1 MKTLRATFAGL
12 RIAKKAS
19 ALLLAAALVS
29 GALAAGGST
38 PITPLSPGADLR
50 VAAVK
55 VRVVLDH
62 RDWTYRIGEVPRFRI
77 HVTADEQPIDDVTVS
92 YEIAPDMLPGE
103 KKTASLPLEG
113 LVVEGGTMKEPG
125 FLRCVA
131 TAEIAGRT
139 YRGVAT
145 AAFEPEKIKPFTQ
158 EPEDFEAF
166 WRRQLDALAKVP
178 VEPMLT
184 LMPEACTDTVNVYH
198 VSFRT
203 LGVSWMWMPSRIYGI
218 LCEPKT
224 PGKYPA
230 VLKVPGAGVRPYG
243 GDKGMA
249 AEGVITLEIGI
260 HGIPVNMPE
269 SVYNSLY
276 AGPLAGYWTFNADDP
291 ELYYYRRVYLGCVR
305 ANDFIA
311 TRENW
316 DGKNLIVTGA
326 SQGGQLTI
334 VTAALDSRVSG
345 LAATH
350 PAGCDFEAELHGRA
364 GGWPHPFQP
373 DYKTRK
379 PSANAIPAK
388 IETLRYYDVV
398 NFAKR
403 IKVPGYYTW
412 GYNDEVT
419 PPTSVYAAYNV
430 IRAPKRLG
438 LTLEM
443 GHSYNQEQG
452 EATAAWIREQ
462 VRQ

>member
-1 MKTLRATFAGL
+1 MKVSFRLFCSLRRAAGVICVAFGVMSDAT
-12 RIAKKAS
+12 IAV
-19 ALLLAAALVS
+19 AAAEPI
-29 GALAAGGST
+29 T
-38 PITPLSPGADLR
+38 PITPVPPGADLR

-55 VRVVLDH
+55 VRVVLGH
-62 RDWTYRIGEVPRFRI
+62 RDWTYRVGEVPRFRI

-92 YEIAPDMLPGE
+92 YAVAPDMLPGE
-103 KKTASLPLEG
+103 EKSAALPLEG

-131 TAEIAGRT
+131 KAQIAGKT

-145 AAFEPEKIKPFTQ
+145 AAFEPEKIKPFTK
-158 EPEDFEAF
+158 EPADFDAF
-166 WRRQLDALAKVP
+166 WQRQIRELGTVP

-184 LMPEACTDTVNVYH
+184 LLPEACTDTVNVYH

-203 LGVSWMWMPSRIYGI
+203 LGTSRMYGI
-218 LCEPKT
+218 LCEPKK
-224 PGKYPA
+224 PGRYPA
-230 VLKVPGAGVRPYG
+230 VLKVPGAGVRAYH
-243 GDKGMA
+243 GDKKLA

-260 HGIPVNMPE
+260 HGIPVNLAE
-269 SVYNSLY
+269 NVYSSLA
-276 AGPLAGYWTFNADDP
+276 AGPLAGYWGFNADNP

-311 TRENW
+311 TRELW

-334 VTAALDSRVSG
+334 VTAALDKRVTG

-364 GGWPHPFQP
+364 GGWPHPFAP
-373 DYKTRK
+373 DYKTGK
-379 PSANAIPAK
+379 PSGNATQAK
-388 IETLRYYDVV
+388 IEALRYYDVV

-403 IKVPGYYTW
+403 LTVPGYYTW
-412 GYNDEVT
+412 GYNDDVT

-443 GHSYNQEQG
+443 AHSYNQEQG
-452 EATAAWIREQ
+452 EATIAWIREAL
-462 VRQ
+462 RL